1 MSLEAH
7 ALALIG
13 AVCSAAATVFI
24 RQGLRGSNAYVGFW
38 INVAVG
44 TVIVWGAVF
53 LFVPWDA
60 FRLQALPFFILSGL
74 IGTVMG
80 RLWRFVSIDKVG
92 ASVAAAIINL
102 SPFIST
108 GLAIALLGEQVTVP
122 ILLGTLVIVLGTT
135 LLSLSGR
142 YVGFRAR
149 HLIYPLLSA
158 TCFGVV
164 AIIRK
169 LGLSQT
175 VPLFGFAVNTTTA
188 LIAFTVFL
196 FLSGKQ
202 HTLHCQWRNLG
213 HFIAA
218 GLAENCGVL
227 LILVALSLGQVSVVT
242 PLSGTAPLFVL
253 PMTFFFLKGVETLS
267 WRVVLGAGLIVLGVG
282 LLTA

>member
-7 ALALIG
+7 ALALTG
-13 AVCSAAATVFI
+13 AVCSAAATVCI

-44 TVIVWGAVF
+44 TVVVWGAVF
-53 LFVPWDA
+53 LLVPWDA
-60 FRLQALPFFILSGL
+60 FRLQSLPFFILSGL
-74 IGTVMG
+74 IGTVAG

-102 SPFIST
+102 NPFIST
-108 GLAIALLGEQVTVP
+108 GLAIALLGEQVTLP
-122 ILLGTLVIVLGTT
+122 ILLGTLVIVLGTI

-142 YVGFRAR
+142 HAGFQPR
-149 HLIYPLLSA
+149 HLIYPFLSA

-188 LIAFTVFL
+188 LIAFTAFL
-196 FLSGKQ
+196 VLSGKQ
-202 HTLHCQWRNLG
+202 RTLHCQWRNLG
-213 HFIAA
+213 YFIVA
-218 GLAENCGVL
+218 GLAENGGVL
-227 LILVALSLGQVSVVT
+227 LVLVALSLGQVSVVT

-253 PMTFFFLKGVETLS
+253 PMAFFFLKGVETLS
-267 WRVVLGAGLIVLGVG
+267 WRVILGAGLIVLGVG